1 MTPEN
6 WGVTYLFSIW
16 DYHFSIAYQDII
28 QATKDFDIRYYIGTG
43 GYGSV
48 YRAQLPSNKVVALKI
63 FHGWESEDPA
73 YLKSFENEVQILS
86 TIQRRN
92 ILKLHGFCLHNRCM
106 FLFYKYMERGNL
118 FCMLRDEVEA
128 VELDWVKR

>member
-16 DYHFSIAYQDII
+16 DYHGSIAYQDII

-48 YRAQLPSNKVVALKI
+48 YRARLPSNKVVALKI

-86 TIQRRN
+86 TIQHRN
-92 ILKLHGFCLHNRCM
+92 IVKLHGFCLHNRCM
-106 FLFYKYMERGNL
+106 FLVYKYMERGNL